1 MTPSEAG
8 GSSAATVLH
17 FIHPGTIDAPTGG
30 SLYDKR
36 VIGELRRIGWRVDLH
51 ELPGRFPEGDAAARD
66 AAAAVLAGLPDGARV
81 IVDGLALPALEDAL
95 PDHAARLTPMALV
108 HHPIS
113 DETGLAPELQRALR
127 ARECAL
133 FERLHHIV
141 VPSPAMARRLA
152 DFGVAA
158 GRISVVEPG
167 TDPAPRAQGSAGP
180 AVQLL
185 CVASLTPRK
194 GHLGLIAAL
203 ADCAD
208 LEWRLTCAG
217 PTDHDPETTAA
228 IERALDETGLSARVT
243 LAGEVRGTA
252 LESLYAAADL
262 FVLASFYE
270 GYGMA
275 FAEAMARGLPVVA
288 SGGGAVAD
296 TVPGTAGSIVQA
308 GDVAALAGALRLL
321 IADPAL
327 RRMKADGAYAAG
339 RALPD
344 WPATAARFA
353 AAVGGR

>member
-8 GSSAATVLH
+8 KPAAGEALH
-17 FIHPGTIDAPTGG
+17 FIHPGPIDAPTGG

-36 VIGELRRIGWRVDLH
+36 VIDELRRIGWRVDLH
-51 ELPGRFPEGDAAARD
+51 ELPGRFPEADAAARD
-66 AAAAVLAGLPDGARV
+66 AAAAVLAGLPDSARV
-81 IVDGLALPALEDAL
+81 IVDGLALPAFEDAL
-95 PDHAARLTPMALV
+95 PDHAARLRPMALV
-108 HHPIS
+108 HHPVS
-113 DETGLAPELQRALR
+113 DETGLAPETKRDLR
-127 ARECAL
+127 ATECGL
-133 FERLHHIV
+133 FENLCRIV

-152 DFGVAA
+152 DFDVPADRVA
-158 GRISVVEPG
+158 VVEPG

-180 AVQLL
+180 TVQLL

-194 GHLGLIAAL
+194 GHVGLIAAL

-208 LEWRLTCAG
+208 LDWRLTCVG

-228 IERALDETGLSARVT
+228 ARRLLDETGLAARVT
-243 LAGEVRGTA
+243 LAGEVRGDA
-252 LESLYAAADL
+252 LEARYSAADL

-275 FAEAMARGLPVVA
+275 FAEAMARGLPVIA

-296 TVPGTAGSIVQA
+296 TVPEAAGMIVPA
-308 GDVAALAGALRLL
+308 GDPAALATALRAL
-321 IADPAL
+321 ISDAGL
-327 RRMKADGAYAAG
+327 RAVKAAGAYRAG

-353 AAVGGR
+353 AAVRNP